1 MKKLTI
7 NEQIFLIAIWHLNDE
22 AYGVKI
28 REKIMELTGGE
39 ILFGTVYNTL
49 EYLVRKE
56 YVTARKGKTSQNKA
70 DNKRV
75 YYRITH
81 QGLRALQEARK
92 LQNSLWQDFPK
103 GVMVE
108 TKR

>member
-28 REKIMELTGGE
+28 REKIMELTGSE
-39 ILFGTVYNTL
+39 MLFGTVYNTL

-56 YVTARKGKTSQNKA
+56 YVTALKGKTSQEKA

-75 YYRITH
+75 YYRITDL
-81 QGLRALQEARK
+81 GRKALQEARE
-92 LQNSLWQDFPK
+92 LQKNLWQNFPE
-103 GVMVE
+103 MATREVE
-108 TKR
+108 

>member
-7 NEQIFLIAIWHLNDE
+7 NEQIFLIAICHLNDE

-28 REKIMELTGGE
+28 REKIMELTGSE
-39 ILFGTVYNTL
+39 MLFGTIYNTL

-56 YVTARKGKTSQNKA
+56 YVTALKGKTSHNKD

-75 YYRITH
+75 YYRVTDH
-81 QGLRALQEARK
+81 GQRALQEARE
-92 LQNSLWQDFPK
+92 LQNNLWQNFP
-103 GVMVE
+103 E
-108 TKR
+108 RELREIKR